1 MTQDTPRSRPALVP
15 QSRLA
20 RAGRMGA
27 MAAGVATNMAVG
39 GLRSLGTGARPD
51 PRELLLTPANLR
63 RVADTLA
70 QMRGAAMKMGQLIS
84 MDTGD
89 TLPPELA
96 DILARLRADADFMPP
111 KQLRTVLNDAWGT
124 GWHTRFKRFD
134 VRPIAAA
141 SIGQVHQAWLRDGTH
156 LAIKVQYPGISR
168 SIDSDVSNLGRL
180 LRLSGLLP
188 KGFDLDP
195 YLDEV
200 RAQLHE
206 EADYVAEAAHLERFA
221 RLLDGSQDFVL
232 PRFHPALSSETVLAM
247 SYVPSDP
254 IESLGQAEPD
264 IRNRAVSRLI
274 ALMLRELFEFGVM
287 QTDPNFANYRV
298 APDTGSIVLLDF
310 GATRELPAWLA
321 PACRDLI
328 RAGMCGD
335 RDAVAQQLDHMGLV
349 PATTPAQFKGPILGM
364 VELVFDTLRQSDT
377 LDLATSDLPARLQA
391 QGEALARAGFVPTEP
406 VPLDLLFVQR
416 KVAGMFLLAAR
427 LGASVPVHD
436 LLAPH
441 LDTPE
446 AA

>member
-1 MTQDTPRSRPALVP
+1 MTDDTSPSRPASVP

-27 MAAGVATNMAVG
+27 MAVGVAGNMAVG
-39 GLRSLGTGARPD
+39 GLRSLSTGTRPD
-51 PRELLLTPANLR
+51 TRDLLLTPANLR

-111 KQLRTVLNDAWGT
+111 KQLRQVLNAAWGA
-124 GWHTRFKRFD
+124 GWHTQFKRFD

-141 SIGQVHQAWLRDGTH
+141 SIGQVHQAWLKDGTH

-168 SIDSDVSNLGRL
+168 SIDSDVANLGRL
-180 LRLSGLLP
+180 LRVSGLLP
-188 KGFDLDP
+188 QGFDLAP
-195 YLDEV
+195 YLEEA

-206 EADYVAEAAHLERFA
+206 EADYTAEAAHLDRFA
-221 RLLDGSQDFVL
+221 TLLTGAPDFIL
-232 PRFHPALSSETVLAM
+232 PRYHAPLSSATVLAM
-247 SYVPSDP
+247 SYVRSAP
-254 IESLGQAEPD
+254 IEQLAAAAAD
-264 IRNRAVSRLI
+264 VRNRAVERLI

-287 QTDPNFANYRV
+287 QTDPNFANYRTE
-298 APDTGSIVLLDF
+298 AETGRIVLLDF
-310 GATRELPAWLA
+310 GATREIPDWLA
-321 PACRDLI
+321 PACRALLQAGMAGD
-328 RAGMCGD
+328 RAG
-335 RDAVAQQLDHMGLV
+335 VARQLDAMGLV
-349 PATTPAQFKGPILGM
+349 PDATPDAFKERILGM
-364 VELVFDTLRQSDT
+364 VDMVFDTLRSHDT
-377 LDLATSDLPARLQA
+377 LDLATSDLPARLQRE
-391 QGEALARAGFVPTEP
+391 GEALARAGFVPAEP

-427 LGASVPVHD
+427 LGATVPVHD

-441 LDTPE
+441 LATPE